1 MHIPFSI
8 VSVSM
13 FSIFMIFLLS
23 YIIFIFHLRYYEL
36 IPKVEEKS
44 TEESPE
50 EILSRCNKM
59 DDDWEE
65 SDDDLDND
73 KDTLLE
79 IIPKPKPSEDPNQE
93 IGLDSDDVAASTSS
107 VLRFVKIII

>member
-1 MHIPFSI
+1 MFHKYMHIPFSI

-59 DDDWEE
+59 D
-65 SDDDLDND
+65 ND